1 MFEIS
6 RDDQERLLRLAAVTV
21 ANLAVEAILATEPIK
36 SSLRPTLEIHPALP
50 AAPKPRKRKPRR
62 RKKTT

>member
-6 RDDQERLLRLAAVTV
+6 RSDQERLLRLAAVNI
-21 ANLAVEAILATEPIK
+21 ANLAVEAIMATEPFK
-36 SSLRPTLEIHPALP
+36 SSLRPTLEIQPALR